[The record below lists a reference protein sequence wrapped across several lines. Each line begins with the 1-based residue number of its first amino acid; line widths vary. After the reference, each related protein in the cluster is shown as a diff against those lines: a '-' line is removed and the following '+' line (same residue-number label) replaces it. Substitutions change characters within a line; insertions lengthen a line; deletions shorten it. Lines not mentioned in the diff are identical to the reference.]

1 LIAFVHIWK
10 TAGTTFTQLLRHH
23 YGIRHFDRPGF
34 RHRPL
39 SANDL
44 RHIRRVYPG
53 LKSIGGHPVRPH
65 ADLHH
70 AAPNIRYHS
79 FLRDPLDRSISH
91 FTWFLRWKAHDGV
104 LYDDFEETMK
114 RWALAEENRNLQCRF
129 FHPAA
134 TVASAQAVT
143 RQHPTLLLRVDRF
156 DASLLLFRQWAE
168 APEMD
173 LHYLPRNTS
182 TDKYERL
189 QDSHPE
195 YLKRVTDFRSM
206 LKKDAGLQE
215 ILLEANQEDQALVT
229 WAEEDVWPRQVKDYP
244 GNLEADTVAFQQE
257 NQLTK
262 QEPQE
267 PAFARFYRNTVFKPF
282 KRLLLPQDEPEEV
295 QASEW
300 L

>member
-23 YGIRHFDRPGF
+23 YGLRHFDRPGF

-39 SANDL
+39 TAKDL
-44 RHIRRVYPG
+44 GNIRRIYPG

-70 AAPNIRYHS
+70 AAPDIRYHS

-104 LYDDFEETMK
+104 LYEDFEETMK
-114 RWALAEENRNLQCRF
+114 RWAQAEENRNLQSRF
-129 FHPAA
+129 FHPDGTAA
-134 TVASAQAVT
+134 GAQSVMD
-143 RQHPTLLLRVDRF
+143 QFPTLLLRVDRF
-156 DASLLLFRQWAE
+156 DASLLLFRHWAGV
-168 APEMD
+168 PEMD
-173 LHYLPRNTS
+173 LRYLRRNTS
-182 TDKYERL
+182 ADKYERL
-189 QDSHPE
+189 QDSHPK
-195 YLKRVTDFRSM
+195 YLRRITEFRKLLIS
-206 LKKDAGLQE
+206 DTRLQD
-215 ILLEANQEDQALVT
+215 ILREANQEDDRLVT
-229 WAEEDVWPRQVKDYP
+229 WAQEEVWPRQVREYP
-244 GNLEADTVAFQQE
+244 GDLEEETRTFQQK
-257 NQLTK
+257 NQDTR

-267 PAFARFYRNTVFKPF
+267 STFARFYRNTVFKPL
-282 KRLLLPQDEPEEV
+282 KRMLLPQEEPEEV